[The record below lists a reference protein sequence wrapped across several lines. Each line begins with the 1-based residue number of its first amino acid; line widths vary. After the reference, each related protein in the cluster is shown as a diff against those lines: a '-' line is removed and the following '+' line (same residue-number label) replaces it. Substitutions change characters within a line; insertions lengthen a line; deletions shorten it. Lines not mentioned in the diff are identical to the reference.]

1 MEQAKNPHRW
11 LLKLAARVA
20 ASNGLDRTVFE
31 LQTVNWNAPER
42 PIPTEEIARQMHLLE
57 GAGVRNLAYYPDDFL
72 KDHPTLKVLRLDF
85 STSEYLP
92 LRVEGAR

>member
-1 MEQAKNPHRW
+1 
-11 LLKLAARVA
+11 
-20 ASNGLDRTVFE
+20 
-31 LQTVNWNAPER
+31 
-42 PIPTEEIARQMHLLE
+42 MHLLE